1 MTEKHAIVGGSDFVG
16 KLRGSDEDDEEDESD
31 E

>member
-1 MTEKHAIVGGSDFVG
+1 MSREKHAIVGGTGFV
-16 KLRGSDEDDEEDESD
+16 KEVRDDDDDEEDNDD

>member
-1 MTEKHAIVGGSDFVG
+1 MTKKHAVVGGSDFVD
-16 KLRGSDEDDEEDESD
+16 KLRGADEDDEEDESD

>member
-1 MTEKHAIVGGSDFVG
+1 MTEKHAIVGGSDFVD
-16 KLRGSDEDDEEDESD
+16 KLRDVDEDDEEDESD